1 MKNTP
6 YAVSE
11 ASALVT
17 RLLARTEENKINW
30 KDRTDFFSSPAS
42 LETFEAELEGDVKVS
57 ISSDEST
64 VTFTVALKQ
73 MVGGDRQ
80 LLSVSLEHDPSFGY
94 DLPGERELHDSLA
107 ALQELARRS
116 ALKVDQNLANARD
129 FLEKLA
135 G

>member
-6 YAVSE
+6 YAISE

-17 RLLARTEENKINW
+17 RLLARTEENKITW
-30 KDRTDFFSSPAS
+30 SDKTDLYSYPPNP
-42 LETFEAELEGDVKVS
+42 ERFEAELEGDVKVS

-64 VTFTVALKQ
+64 LAFSVALKRT
-73 MVGGDRQ
+73 VGGDRL

-94 DLPGERELHDSLA
+94 DLPGESELYESLTK
-107 ALQELARRS
+107 LQEQARRS
-116 ALKVDQNLANARD
+116 ALKVDQNLANARE
-129 FLEKLA
+129 FLERLA

>member
-6 YAVSE
+6 YAISE
-11 ASALVT
+11 ATSLVV
-17 RLLARTEENKINW
+17 RLLARTEENKIVW
-30 KDRTDFFSSPAS
+30 SDRSDFLLSPADA
-42 LETFEAELEGDVKVS
+42 ETFEAELEGKVKVS
-57 ISSDEST
+57 ISSDRSALT
-64 VTFTVALKQ
+64 FAVTLKN

-94 DLPGERELHDSLA
+94 DLPGESELHDSLTK
-107 ALQELARRS
+107 LHELARRS

-129 FLEKLA
+129 FLERLA